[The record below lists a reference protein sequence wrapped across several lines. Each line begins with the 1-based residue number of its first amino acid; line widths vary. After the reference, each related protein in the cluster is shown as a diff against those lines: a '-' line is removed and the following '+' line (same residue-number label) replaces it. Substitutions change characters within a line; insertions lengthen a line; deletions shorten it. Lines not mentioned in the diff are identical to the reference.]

1 MTQNESHSYKMAP
14 QPGKLDLFLLSG
26 GLGRCTPLASRLIVL
41 QSALVTLKR
50 LTSLVQGQ
58 TKYGVQLNCEIKTF
72 QNFQLSGWYIHLPSQ
87 H

>member
-14 QPGKLDLFLLSG
+14 PARETRSLSSEW
-26 GLGRCTPLASRLIVL
+26 RVREVYS
-41 QSALVTLKR
+41 
-50 LTSLVQGQ
+50 TSFQINRSSECPSDSEEAHITCLGQ